1 MTKTHRV
8 KSGPLPLWKSMLQGW
23 GISIVITLLA
33 TAAMAKLILSGVLPE
48 GSIGYIAM
56 GIILGSVIAGSI
68 TAAHSAGNRSAIA
81 AISNAGLYWL
91 TLVLVNA
98 LVCKGEYYGLWVT
111 LFLALGGGIS
121 TIFMKFERKKKKTP
135 LGRKRRTG

>member
-8 KSGPLPLWKSMLQGW
+8 KGAPLPLWNAMLLGW
-23 GISIVITLLA
+23 GISIGITLLA
-33 TAAMAKLILSGVLPE
+33 TAIIARFILSEFLPS

-56 GIILGSVIAGSI
+56 GIILISVIAGSVK
-68 TAAHSAGNRSAIA
+68 AAGSVIKQRAIV
-81 AISNAGLYWL
+81 SVTNGVLYWL

-98 LVCKGEYYGLWVT
+98 LACKGEYHGLWVT

-121 TIFMKFERKKKKTP
+121 ANFMKFERKKKKTSR
-135 LGRKRRTG
+135 GRKKRTG